1 MNFEEFKEFFI
12 QNIKIINV
20 NLKEDELNNLYIYMK
35 ELLKWNEKINV
46 TSIKDEKEFIIKH
59 YIDSLSI
66 NKYI

>member
-35 ELLKWNEKINV
+35 EWEW
-46 TSIKDEKEFIIKH
+46 TDW
-59 YIDSLSI
+59 LSEGKGTDFLP
-66 NKYI
+66 NMPSV